1 MLCSLKEAMT
11 HPPLTEEYP
20 MLVLT
25 RKAGESIVIDD
36 QIKVTVLSIDGG
48 KIRLGID
55 APRETPVDRAEIH
68 TRRLEFV
75 DVDRSVSQS

>member
-1 MLCSLKEAMT
+1 MKAEKPD
-11 HPPLTEEYP
+11 PPLTEEYL

-36 QIKVTVLSIDGG
+36 QIKITVLDIGGG

-55 APRETPVDRAEIH
+55 APREVPVDRAEVH
-68 TRRLEFV
+68 ARRLEFA
-75 DVDRSVSQS
+75 DVDRAVVPR